1 MAVKKLKKTT
11 TKTSPVKKTT
21 TKKSSKTF
29 TSSVV
34 AEPASKSTVESP
46 SRSFR
51 LKRSYAVTII
61 GILIIVSLVYLGR
74 NLIVAAMVNGQ
85 PISRLAVV
93 AELEKQGGKSALDS
107 LVTKQ
112 LILQEAKKKN
122 IVVSQGDIDAELK
135 NISKNLEQQGQKL
148 DQVLALQG
156 MTKEQLV
163 DQIKLQK
170 MLEKMVG
177 KIEVTDKEVDEYIAS
192 NQESLPQ
199 DQDEKTMKTN
209 VKSSLVQQ
217 KMNTKAQELLENLRK
232 NAKINYFVQY

>member
-1 MAVKKLKKTT
+1 M
-11 TKTSPVKKTT
+11 
-21 TKKSSKTF
+21 
-29 TSSVV
+29 
-34 AEPASKSTVESP
+34 
-46 SRSFR
+46 
-51 LKRSYAVTII
+51 
-61 GILIIVSLVYLGR
+61 
-74 NLIVAAMVNGQ
+74 
-85 PISRLAVV
+85 
-93 AELEKQGGKSALDS
+93 
-107 LVTKQ
+107 
-112 LILQEAKKKN
+112 
-122 IVVSQGDIDAELK
+122 K

-177 KIEVTDKEVDEYIAS
+177 KIEVTDKEVDDYITS

>member
-1 MAVKKLKKTT
+1 MAAKKLKKTT
-11 TKTSPVKKTT
+11 TKPSPVKKPTT
-21 TKKSSKTF
+21 RKSSKTF
-29 TSSVV
+29 TSSSVV
-34 AEPASKSTVESP
+34 ESVSKSSAQAP
-46 SRSFR
+46 SRSLR
-51 LKRSYAVTII
+51 LKRSHAVTII
-61 GILIIVSLVYLGR
+61 GILIIVSLIYLGR

-107 LVTKQ
+107 LITKQ

-135 NISKNLEQQGQKL
+135 NISANLEQQGQKL

-177 KIEVTDKEVDEYIAS
+177 KIEVTDKEVDEYITS

-209 VKSSLVQQ
+209 VKSSLLQQ
-217 KMNTKAQELLENLRK
+217 KTNTKAQELLENLRK